1 MALTPGSA
9 QLPLTPNKQWLY
21 IADPYT
27 DGLIGT
33 SPAAIALQ
41 DSLFCYAYAQGYTGI
56 FLYEMSN
63 YISGGSFGTNSFDI
77 TFFNGRA
84 YDKGLEVGAVF
95 GGPSVLDAV
104 INFNNSNGVG
114 SFLNFTTVISE
125 IEWWNYSSNLPFQE
139 PGLTGT
145 YSFFDTLQI
154 IKSYKPQL
162 ATAGIELYTY
172 NGFTKAFQ
180 EEYNSGFEVIGAG
193 TDYLTIKGNYTSTGP
208 DSIVGGKMFQAN
220 QVIRV
225 DNWPVEGNHTF
236 YKLDATTPVT
246 LVFGNTQLK
255 VGTGKQYAGVGTST
269 TGTTLLSTFT
279 GIGTGAIGAN
289 NVAYGTKNIGFAN
302 VSGGILSLA
311 SAGTYP
317 TIGTKVEITGN
328 ILPFTPLGLLT
339 ATVIAGPAGTVSIT
353 SPTINNITQ
362 KQASGGTTLITTGVP
377 HGIANGDTILISGLG
392 TGFDGTWVITGSPT
406 TTSFTFNN
414 GNPAL
419 TVPTT
424 PDPGAYRIMT
434 SASIYTYSNNLFVRP
449 LNLNNAEVR
458 AEFEI
463 TSIAPS
469 AIPSPGILTE
479 VKLRGDKTFMFTP
492 TNTVGSNTFLRSAA
506 GIFKW
511 AGGISGLKLIP
522 PIGGGSGIL
531 PTYNAGT
538 NETTFYI
545 AGTFTGTAFDAGF
558 LYGMVNF
565 DVCYGAGGSYDNTPT
580 YLLPS
585 YGSELEQ
592 CSPYVDV
599 FGLHDYVTNRP
610 SYTYTQPRTLQLG
623 QAGASVSNP
632 TIKISWIISA
642 EPEFLQPFFEGDP
655 GIGIPRKNPID
666 AYKYLGYPITP
677 TPNPTQSA
685 NTISSEPNAN
695 VQAEVYVDGVIIF
708 KDTDIRAVTTGN
720 GPNVWVYA
728 GNNVNI
734 TSNSGSLVLTGEY
747 CDDCLPSSN
756 YSYEWS
762 IISANPIGGATV
774 SPNTGT
780 LISGCPG
787 GTAPAT
793 FIYTSPGVYTVRLTV
808 TDNTGVAPAAVGQDE
823 LEIIINSAFTG
834 PFDVVIN
841 PDNQPTCTEGDPGVV
856 NDGDITAS
864 ITAAQFPVKP
874 VTYTWNKNGVF
885 YATDV
890 DNTASPTSSSTLTN
904 VGPGVYDV
912 TAVDSSSPPISGTQ
926 TYTLNAIYDFSSQV
940 SISATAITCYGS
952 ADSLVTATAN
962 FTCGLGGS
970 GTFLWNTGATTD
982 TISPVGPGTYTVI
995 VTDCTGCT
1003 TTKSITLTEPD
1014 AIIPTIV
1021 GTDTTC
1027 GYANG
1032 SATISNIT
1040 GGFPPFTYA
1049 WSNGET
1055 NATIYNLSAGFYS
1068 VIVTDSVGCTGVSNP
1083 IEILSSTGPSISIS
1097 GPGNVCCGQ
1106 KATFTASVTSTE
1118 PYTVYWSNGTTGL
1131 TTEVTFSGKSCDAK
1145 FGSISAQVVYT
1156 NAPFC
1161 SASTTYFFNVNTATK
1176 PVTGIKVI
1184 SGDPNNLTVCPGD
1197 AVVIEPIGGLG
1208 SAFGN
1213 WNFGAPLSNTVPLTV
1228 DQAWFTTYGTPGDPF
1243 TFTWSETDPFTG
1255 CYSEASIIINYPIGV
1270 TVEIQVT
1277 PVICGGA
1284 LNSGAIDVTVLTSCS
1299 DPYIITWTGPVS
1311 GSDTFGGPT
1320 YTITNLTAGF
1330 YEVYVEDA
1338 VGNSITV
1345 PDIEVYTDVP
1355 EITEAVVTNYCFNTP
1370 VNSNSGA
1377 INITVAGG
1385 IAPYTYLW
1393 TKAGDPSFNETTQ
1406 DISDLSLG
1414 TYTVVVTDD
1423 NGCTATDTYTI
1434 EYADPIEIAVSLA
1447 PPSCWG
1453 LCNGFAEIEI
1463 SGGTAPYTIY
1473 VSTFNSQTLAT
1484 PGVLTYNQ
1492 ICATTYTVNVI
1503 DANGCNRTAEFNAG
1517 ATTSVITFTDRV
1529 VDSGSTGSGAIY
1541 IDTIQGGGGPPYSY
1555 SWTGPNG
1562 FTASTQ
1568 DIINLVPGEYEV
1580 TIETV
1585 VFGTPQPSCAVSKK
1599 YKIQSACAE
1608 FSLEELKVMLFKF
1621 QCCAGVLA
1629 KEYVQYQ
1636 EIGRPDL
1643 AECKLIDLKYLTL
1656 AINALSCIQELPDP
1670 SLSCEDISNIL
1681 NQIKKIC
1688 DCDCCD
1694 DAATAVYNV
1703 TYNPFT
1709 GQLDSNSSINP

>member
-1 MALTPGSA
+1 
-9 QLPLTPNKQWLY
+9 
-21 IADPYT
+21 
-27 DGLIGT
+27 
-33 SPAAIALQ
+33 
-41 DSLFCYAYAQGYTGI
+41 
-56 FLYEMSN
+56 
-63 YISGGSFGTNSFDI
+63 
-77 TFFNGRA
+77 
-84 YDKGLEVGAVF
+84 LE
-95 GGPSVLDAV
+95 VLDAV

-125 IEWWNYSSNLPFQE
+125 IEWWRYSSNLPFQE
-139 PGLTGT
+139 PGPTGT

-162 ATAGIELYTY
+162 TAAGIELYTY

-180 EEYNSGFEVIGAG
+180 EEYNSGFEVIEVGL
-193 TDYLTIKGNYTSTGP
+193 DYLTIKGNFTSTGP

-225 DNWPVEGNHTF
+225 DNWPIAGNHTF

-246 LVFGNTQLK
+246 LVSGNTRLK
-255 VGTGKQYAGVGTST
+255 VGAARQYAGVGTST
-269 TGTTLLSTFT
+269 TGTTLISSFT
-279 GIGTGAIGAN
+279 G
-289 NVAYGTKNIGFAN
+289 NVATSGYGYRNSTSATVTGGVATFV
-302 VSGGILSLA
+302 VSSSIITPGTIISIDG
-311 SAGTYP
+311 SA
-317 TIGTKVEITGN
+317 
-328 ILPFTPLGLLT
+328 LPFTGGVT
-339 ATVIAGPAGTVSIT
+339 IFATTVLPTNTNQISIN
-353 SPTINNITQ
+353 SPVVNIITQ
-362 KQASGGTTLITTGVP
+362 KQASGGTTLISTGTAT
-377 HGIANGDTILISGLG
+377 HGLLTGNTVLISGLG
-392 TGFDGTWVITGSPT
+392 TGFDGTWIVTGTPT
-406 TTSFTFNN
+406 ATSFTFNN

-424 PDPGAYRIMT
+424 PDSGGFRVMETNAAP
-434 SASIYTYSNNLFVRP
+434 YTFLGVAIVPSNISNSS
-449 LNLNNAEVR
+449 NTAEVR
-458 AEFEI
+458 AEFEV

-469 AIPSPGILTE
+469 AIPAPGILTE

-492 TNTVGSNTFLRSAA
+492 TNTIGSNTFLRSAA
-506 GIFKW
+506 GVFKW
-511 AGGISGLKLIP
+511 SGGISGLKLIP

-545 AGTFTGTAFDAGF
+545 AGTFTGTAFVGGF

-565 DVCYGAGGSYDNTPT
+565 DVCYGAGGSYDNTFT

-592 CSPYVDV
+592 CSPYVNV

-610 SYTYTQPRTLQLG
+610 SYTYTQSRTLELG
-623 QAGASVSNP
+623 QAGNSVSNP
-632 TIKISWIISA
+632 DIKISWIISA

-655 GIGIPRKNPID
+655 GIGISRKTPID

-677 TPNPTQSA
+677 TPNPTQSV
-685 NTISSEPNAN
+685 NTISSEPDAD
-695 VQAEVYVDGVIIF
+695 VQSEVYVDGVIIF
-708 KDTDIRAVTTGN
+708 KDSDIRAVPTGN
-720 GPNVWVYA
+720 GPNVWVNA
-728 GNNVNI
+728 GNDLNI
-734 TSNSGSLVLTGEY
+734 TGNSGSMILTGEY

-780 LISGCPG
+780 LVSGCPG

-793 FIYTSPGVYTVRLTV
+793 FVYTSPGVYTVRLTV

-841 PDNQPTCTEGDPGVV
+841 PDTQPTCTEGDPGVV
-856 NDGDITAS
+856 NNGDLTAS
-864 ITAAQFPVKP
+864 ISAVQGPVKP
-874 VTYTWNKNGVF
+874 VTFTWNKNGVF
-885 YATDV
+885 YISTI
-890 DNTASPTSSSTLTN
+890 DNTGSPTASSTITN

-926 TYTLNAIYDFSSQV
+926 TYTLNALYNFSNDV
-940 SISATAITCYGS
+940 TVLGTPPTCYGGSDGS
-952 ADSLVTATAN
+952 AQIFISASN
-962 FTCGLGGS
+962 CGIGGS
-970 GTFLWNTGATTD
+970 PTILWNTGDTTA
-982 TISPVGPGTYTVI
+982 TISGLVAGTYTAVI
-995 VTDCTGCT
+995 TDCTGCVA
-1003 TTKSITLTEPD
+1003 TKSITLVEPD

-1027 GYANG
+1027 GYSNG
-1032 SATISNIT
+1032 SATISSIT
-1040 GGFPPFTYA
+1040 GGIPPLTYL
-1049 WSNGET
+1049 WSNGDT
-1055 NATIYNLSAGFYS
+1055 NATTNNLSPGLYS
-1068 VIVTDSVGCTGVSNP
+1068 LTVTDFTGCTGVSNP
-1083 IEILSSTGPSISIS
+1083 VEILSSTGPSISIS
-1097 GPGNVCCGQ
+1097 GPTNVCCGQ

-1118 PYTVYWSNGTTGL
+1118 PYTVNWSNGGTGL
-1131 TTEVTFSGKSCDAK
+1131 TTDYIISGKDCDAK

-1161 SASTTYFFNVNTATK
+1161 SSFTTFFFNVNTPAN
-1176 PVTGIKVI
+1176 PVTGIKVL

-1208 SAFGN
+1208 SAFGT
-1213 WNFGAPLSNTVPLTV
+1213 WNFGSPLSTTIPLTV
-1228 DQAWFTTYGTPGDPF
+1228 DQAWFTTYGTLGDPF

-1255 CYSEASIIINYPIGV
+1255 CYSEASITINYPIGV

-1284 LNSGAIDVTVLTSCS
+1284 INSGAIDVIVLTSCS

-1311 GSDTFGGPT
+1311 GSDTFGGAT
-1320 YTITNLTAGF
+1320 YTITNLTTGF
-1330 YEVYVEDA
+1330 YEIYVEDPI
-1338 VGNSITV
+1338 GNSVTV

-1423 NGCTATDTYTI
+1423 YGCTATDTYTI
-1434 EYADPIEIAVSLA
+1434 EYADPIQLAFSLA
-1447 PPSCWG
+1447 APSCWG
-1453 LCNGFAEIEI
+1453 LCNGFIEIEV
-1463 SGGTAPYTIY
+1463 SGGAAPYTVTVEGELPIILPAAG
-1473 VSTFNSQTLAT
+1473 SLAYK
-1484 PGVLTYNQ
+1484 G
-1492 ICATTYTVNVI
+1492 ICATTYSVDVV
-1503 DANGCNRTAEFNAG
+1503 DANGCSYNTQFNAG
-1517 ATTSVITFTDRV
+1517 ATTSIITFTDRV
-1529 VDSGSTGSGAIY
+1529 EDPTSDSDDGAIY

-1562 FTASTQ
+1562 FTATTQ
-1568 DIINLVPGEYEV
+1568 DITGLAPGEYEV
-1580 TIETV
+1580 TIQTII
-1585 VFGTPQPSCAVSKK
+1585 FGVPEPLCAVTKK
-1599 YKIQSACAE
+1599 YIIQQACVE
-1608 FSLEELKVMLFKF
+1608 FSLEDLKVMLFKF

-1656 AINALSCIQELPDP
+1656 AINALSCIEQLPDP
-1670 SLSCEDISNIL
+1670 CLSCEDISNIL

-1703 TYNPFT
+1703 SYNPFT
-1709 GQLDSNSSINP
+1709 GQLDSNSSVNP